1 MSDRSSSSL
10 VTERIA
16 QDLAKRT
23 GRRTFLGY
31 LGRFA
36 LIAAGSPAFLS
47 LTARE
52 ALALQCDCSGRNCD
66 QGCGGPRSLSCQHNG
81 HSVTCKGLTGSGC
94 PATGGTGGV
103 CPNNTHACGSW
114 TCTNCGV
121 PGCPNNTRTWVDC
134 CADTSSSL
142 CDSSSSAQCICDVD
156 GVTRAT
162 CKYRHCYANGG
173 GTGCNFIRCRWANC

>member
-1 MSDRSSSSL
+1 MSERGTSSQL
-10 VTERIA
+10 AEMAA
-16 QDLAKRT
+16 QGLAKRSS
-23 GRRTFLGY
+23 RRSFLGY
-31 LGRFA
+31 LGKVA
-36 LIAAGSPAFLS
+36 LFAAGAPAFINM
-47 LTARE
+47 TARE
-52 ALALQCDCSGRNCD
+52 ALALQCNCD
-66 QGCGGPRSLSCQHNG
+66 GPGCNQGCGSPRPLTCGQQG

-103 CPNNTHACGSW
+103 CPNNTHPCGSW
-114 TCTNCGV
+114 TCQCAL

-142 CDSSSSAQCICDVD
+142 CDAASSAQCICDVD

-162 CKYRHCYANGG
+162 CKYHHCYSNGG